1 MASKPAGHAAVSLLM
16 LSIDPASTRHR
27 QFDEAQLR
35 AAGVLPDMIDISV
48 GLEHIDN
55 FLWDID
61 EVLVIANA

>member
-1 MASKPAGHAAVSLLM
+1 
-16 LSIDPASTRHR
+16 
-27 QFDEAQLR
+27 
-35 AAGVLPDMIDISV
+35 MIDTSV